1 MCDSARTTA
10 FTMTAPLGLA
20 IVLALLAAPIL
31 QAQPA
36 TTPAP
41 AAAQAETPKDPL
53 GRETPRGSVLG
64 FMRVAREGNDEAA
77 AQYLNTTLQGRP
89 AEVLARQLYVV
100 LDTRLPA
107 RIDEISDRPEGR
119 LTNPL
124 RPDEE
129 VIATIP
135 TTNGPLNIM
144 LELVRRQNGPPIW
157 LFSPSTLEAIPGA
170 FSQVDL
176 FSLDEHL
183 PAFLVKPRMAG
194 IRLFNWLALFLA
206 VPLAYRL
213 MAILHAIWVPLAR
226 RKGLS
231 RLVPPGVG
239 SARLAGAV
247 RFIILAIAIR
257 WLIAKSDLP
266 LLERQFWWA
275 VSVLFTIGAATWL
288 LLLVNAALER
298 YVRQRSL
305 ASRRAEVASMVRVA
319 RWFADGLV
327 ILVAVLVMIRRLGG
341 DPTAAIAGLGIGGI
355 AVALAAQKTLENVI
369 GGLSLIFDRAVCVG
383 DFLKVGEASGT
394 VDSIG
399 LRSTR
404 IRTLDRTI
412 LSVPNG
418 QIANVSVET
427 ISSRDMFWFHHFIGL
442 RYETTPGQMRAV
454 VSGIVR
460 LLGSHPVV
468 DPESV
473 RARFLRFG
481 PSSLDIEAFAYIV
494 AKDWPQFLEIQ
505 EGLLLGIMEIV
516 EQAETAIALPSQT
529 LHVAEGSPLAAVLQP
544 APRRVEGA

>member
-1 MCDSARTTA
+1 
-10 FTMTAPLGLA
+10 MTAPLGLA
-20 IVLALLAAPIL
+20 IVLALLAAPLL

-36 TTPAP
+36 TTPA
-41 AAAQAETPKDPL
+41 QAEKPKDPL
-53 GRETPRGSVLG
+53 GRETPRGSLLG

-77 AQYLNTTLQGRP
+77 PQYLNTTLQGRP

-129 VIATIP
+129 VLATIP
-135 TTNGPLNIM
+135 TTSGPLNIM
-144 LELVRRQNGPPIW
+144 LELVRRQDGPPIW
-157 LFSPSTLEAIPGA
+157 LFSARTLEAIPGA
-170 FSQVDL
+170 FSEVDL
-176 FSLDEHL
+176 FSLDQHL
-183 PAFLVKPRMAG
+183 PAFLVRPRMVG
-194 IRLFNWLALFLA
+194 IRLFNWLALVLV

-231 RLVPPGVG
+231 RLVPPEVG
-239 SARLAGAV
+239 SARLAGAA

-257 WLIAKSDLP
+257 WLISRSDLP

-275 VSVLFTIGAATWL
+275 VSMLFTIGAATWL
-288 LLLVNAALER
+288 LLHVNAALER
-298 YVRQRSL
+298 YVRNRSV

-383 DFLKVGEASGT
+383 DFLKVGDASGT

-418 QIANVSVET
+418 QIANVSIET
-427 ISSRDMFWFHHFIGL
+427 ISSRDMFWFHHIVGL
-442 RYETTPGQMRAV
+442 RYETTPRQMRAV

-460 LLGSHPVV
+460 RLESHPAV
-468 DPESV
+468 DRESV

-481 PSSLDIEAFAYIV
+481 PSSLDIEVFAYVV
-494 AKDWPQFLEIQ
+494 AKDWPHFLEIQ
-505 EGLLLGIMEIV
+505 EDLLLGIMEIV
-516 EQAETAIALPSQT
+516 EEAGTVIALPSQT
-529 LHVAEGSPLAAVLQP
+529 LHLAEAGPLAPVLQP
-544 APRRVEGA
+544 APRRAEGA

>member
-1 MCDSARTTA
+1 MCGSARSPA
-10 FTMTAPLGLA
+10 LIGLA
-20 IVLALLAAPIL
+20 IVVALLAAPFL
-31 QAQPA
+31 LAQPA
-36 TTPAP
+36 TAPPP
-41 AAAQAETPKDPL
+41 AAAQADTPKDPL

-77 AQYLNTTLQGRP
+77 SQYLNTTLQGRP

-124 RPDEE
+124 RPDDE
-129 VIATIP
+129 VLATIT
-135 TTNGPLNIM
+135 TTNGPLDIM
-144 LELVRRQNGPPIW
+144 LELVRRQDGPPIW
-157 LFSPSTLEAIPGA
+157 LFSPRTLEAIPGA
-170 FSQVDL
+170 FAEVDL
-176 FSLDEHL
+176 FSLDQRL
-183 PAFLVKPRMAG
+183 PAFLVRPRMAG
-194 IRLFNWLALFLA
+194 IRLFNWLALFLV
-206 VPLAYRL
+206 VPLAYRV

-239 SARLAGAV
+239 TERLAGAI
-247 RFIILAIAIR
+247 RFLLIAIVIR
-257 WLIAKSDLP
+257 WLIARSDLP
-266 LLERQFWWA
+266 LVERQFWWA
-275 VSVLFTIGAATWL
+275 ISVLFAIGAVTWL
-288 LLLVNAALER
+288 LLHVNAALER
-298 YVRQRSL
+298 YVQQRSH
-305 ASRRAEVASMVRVA
+305 ASRHAEVASLARVA

-327 ILVAVLVMIRRLGG
+327 ILVAALVMIRRLGG

-369 GGLSLIFDRAVCVG
+369 GGLSLIFDRAVRVG
-383 DFLKVGEASGT
+383 DFVKVGDASGT
-394 VDSIG
+394 VDSVG

-418 QIANVSVET
+418 QIANVSIET
-427 ISSRDMFWFHHFIGL
+427 FSSRDMFWFHHIVGL
-442 RYETTPGQMRAV
+442 RYETTPRQMRAV
-454 VSGIVR
+454 VGGIVR
-460 LLGSHPVV
+460 RLESHHTV
-468 DPESV
+468 DRESV

-481 PSSLDIEAFAYIV
+481 PSSLDIEVFAYVV
-494 AKDWPQFLEIQ
+494 AKDWPHFLEIQ

-516 EQAETAIALPSQT
+516 EQAGTAIALPSQT
-529 LHVAEGSPLAAVLQP
+529 LHLAESGPLASVLQP